1 MTAFLRAVLSLWGF
15 DNMPLLLFLVF
26 LGSIL
31 RPKYIIPKLF
41 NYACY
46 NFCYGQE
53 RRKTHDKRHT
63 GDYYRR
69 CNGDCRRYHR
79 KQNDISELHADMRE
93 LRGLLIS
100 HTSGHSHSANV
111 VGEVE
116 SE

>member
-1 MTAFLRAVLSLWGF
+1 MT
-15 DNMPLLLFLVF
+15 
-26 LGSIL
+26 
-31 RPKYIIPKLF
+31 
-41 NYACY
+41 
-46 NFCYGQE
+46 E
-53 RRKTHDKRHT
+53 RYTS
-63 GDYYRR
+63 DYYRR